1 MTYAQ
6 DRTHYRA
13 LPVRLLIEEARNS
26 GHELAIALGE
36 RLEEYEHQEG
46 TIDGLIE
53 ENADLH
59 RMIQS
64 LEEDNKYLN
73 ARLSLD
79 QDEDY

>member
-1 MTYAQ
+1 MTY
-6 DRTHYRA
+6 DRTYWRACSTRA
-13 LPVRLLIEEARNS
+13 LLEAALQS
-26 GHELAIALGE
+26 SDEMTIALGE
-36 RLEEYEHQEG
+36 RLEEFEFQEQ
-46 TIDGLIE
+46 TIDQLIE
-53 ENADLH
+53 ENADLR

>member
-1 MTYAQ
+1 MTY
-6 DRTHYRA
+6 DRTYWRQCSTKT
-13 LPVRLLIEEARNS
+13 LIETALQSPDEIT
-26 GHELAIALGE
+26 IALGE

-64 LEEDNKYLN
+64 LEEDNKYLS

>member
-1 MTYAQ
+1 MTY
-6 DRTHYRA
+6 DRTYWRA
-13 LPVRLLIEEARNS
+13 CSTRTLLEAALQS
-26 GHELAIALGE
+26 SDEMTIALGE
-36 RLEEYEHQEG
+36 RLEEFEFQEQ
-46 TIDGLIE
+46 TIDQLIE
-53 ENADLH
+53 ENADLR